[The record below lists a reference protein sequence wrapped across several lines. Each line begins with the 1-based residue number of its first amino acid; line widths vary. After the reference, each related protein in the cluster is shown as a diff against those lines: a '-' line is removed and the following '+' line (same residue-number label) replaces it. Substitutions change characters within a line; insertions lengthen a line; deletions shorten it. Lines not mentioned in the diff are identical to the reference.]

1 MVYEREL
8 ERELQELD
16 NRGLPLKVSKKIRE
30 FIEDIG
36 FQGISPGRRYAYIIR
51 LRKIASMIPSKF
63 LNPSERDIKSVLM
76 NISSTKVKWGS
87 GELHEPTENSIK
99 AYMVTLKK
107 FYKWLLGNNENY
119 PECVKWIKVGN
130 GHPSRQVKPEQLI
143 SKEEVNKLIDASE
156 NARDKALFST
166 LYDSGVRIGEL
177 LTMRIKDVEFDDY
190 GALLSVSGKTGFRQV
205 RVIGDSIPYLR
216 SWLNVHPLREDK
228 DSWLFCKISG
238 DVKGK
243 ELNHHDVY
251 SVMRKVSKRA
261 GLVDQNGHVKR
272 RIHPHLFRHTRAT
285 ILASKVVE
293 APLEAQMGWVHGSK
307 QTKTYVHLSRRDQDN
322 AILKA
327 YGIEIKEEDKIKEEK
342 PKECPRCHQKNPSNF
357 VYCGTCG
364 MPLDIKTAIQLDEK
378 RKEVESKL
386 IGSSVIDSSTKELLR
401 TFDPEFKDKLLE
413 AVLSHI
419 INDPLLKD
427 KFVKDLNVDK

>member
-1 MVYEREL
+1 MPYEREL
-8 ERELQELD
+8 EREVEELD
-16 NRGLPLKVSKKIRE
+16 NRGLPPRVSKRIRE
-30 FIEDIG
+30 FIQDTG
-36 FQGISPGRRYAYIIR
+36 LQGISPGRRYAYIIR

-63 LNPSERDIKSVLM
+63 LNPSEKDIKSLM
-76 NISSTKVKWGS
+76 VKISSTKVKWGS
-87 GELHEPTENSIK
+87 GEAHLPTENSVK
-99 AYMVTLKK
+99 AYQVTLKK
-107 FYKWLLGNNENY
+107 FYKWHLGNGKSY
-119 PECVKWIKVGN
+119 PECVEWIRIGN
-130 GHPSRQVKPEQLI
+130 GHPSKEMKPEYLI
-143 SKEEVNKLIDASE
+143 SKEEVNKLIEASE

-177 LTMRIKDVEFDDY
+177 LTMKIRDLEFDDY
-190 GALLSVSGKTGFRQV
+190 GAILSVSGKTGFRQV

-216 SWLNVHPLREDK
+216 SWLNVHPTKADK
-228 DSWLFCKISG
+228 DSWLFCKISE

-243 ELNHHDVY
+243 ELNHYDVY
-251 SVMRKVSKRA
+251 SIMRKVSRRA
-261 GLVDQNGHVKR
+261 GFVDKDGNAKR

-327 YGIEIKEEDKIKEEK
+327 YGIEVKEEDTIKEEV

-357 VYCGTCG
+357 IYCGTCG
-364 MPLDIKTAIQLDEK
+364 LPLDIKTAIQLDEK

-386 IGSSVIDSSTKELLR
+386 IGSSAVDNSTKELLK

-413 AVLSHI
+413 AVLSQI
-419 INDPLLKD
+419 VSNPQLRD
-427 KFVKDLNVDK
+427 KFTREIEGRQ